1 MNSYLYRGP
10 QLQTRRIVLMKSYR
24 DWMPEIIPN
33 LAGSSKKDKKMFA
46 VSPIL
51 HTIQETKTTVVFGHL
66 SAYFKSL
73 EE

>member
-1 MNSYLYRGP
+1 
-10 QLQTRRIVLMKSYR
+10 
-24 DWMPEIIPN
+24 MPEIIPN

-73 EE
+73 AE